1 MIKKIEFNSNL
12 KTSISEKKITLSNL
26 EDFLNGIIT
35 GKNDNKY
42 DTEKGYQKTIYDDKK
57 SLETEKIFGRG
68 NRKQKLKDIIDEA
81 EHIVLGFLFPF
92 EDEQPN
98 IIDMP
103 KLEIEE
109 SAEQKGQGL
118 KILTAKQLIARLPI
132 LLAQLKPENN
142 SQKLKNEIR
151 LLLYSLYRSKN
162 LSKTIYNNLI
172 NAI

>member
-1 MIKKIEFNSNL
+1 M
-12 KTSISEKKITLSNL
+12 
-26 EDFLNGIIT
+26 
-35 GKNDNKY
+35 
-42 DTEKGYQKTIYDDKK
+42 
-57 SLETEKIFGRG
+57 LETEYFGRG

-81 EHIVLGFLFPF
+81 EHIALGFLFPF

-132 LLAQLKPENN
+132 
-142 SQKLKNEIR
+142 
-151 LLLYSLYRSKN
+151 Y
-162 LSKTIYNNLI
+162 
-172 NAI
+172 

>member
-1 MIKKIEFNSNL
+1 MIKKIESNSNL

-42 DTEKGYQKTIYDDKK
+42 DTEKEYQKKIYDDKK
-57 SLETEKIFGRG
+57 LLETEYFGRG

-151 LLLYSLYRSKN
+151 LLLYSLYKSKN